1 MRGRGSLGSRGG
13 RESQRAQRCGG
24 TIFVLGGSAVCTFP
38 PLGARPRPS
47 RSAGTFPLA
56 WRGLNQPRCASR
68 RCHVTRAGSAV
79 LTRRLYL
86 HRQPRGLV
94 RLQGQKEPSTTLSV
108 RFLPL
113 PNMKKAEM
121 GRFNISPDED
131 SSSYSSNSDFNYS
144 YPTKQAALKRW
155 EMCAFLKTACVHR
168 KFFT

>member
-1 MRGRGSLGSRGG
+1 M
-13 RESQRAQRCGG
+13 
-24 TIFVLGGSAVCTFP
+24 
-38 PLGARPRPS
+38 
-47 RSAGTFPLA
+47 
-56 WRGLNQPRCASR
+56 NQPRCASR

-94 RLQGQKEPSTTLSV
+94 RLQGQKELSTTLSV

>member
-1 MRGRGSLGSRGG
+1 M
-13 RESQRAQRCGG
+13 
-24 TIFVLGGSAVCTFP
+24 
-38 PLGARPRPS
+38 
-47 RSAGTFPLA
+47 
-56 WRGLNQPRCASR
+56 NQPRCASR